1 MIVIEQL
8 MADLA
13 KRRPVFCSEADFQ
26 HELAY
31 EVRQR
36 NPDLNVRLEWPVSV
50 PSRGAIDLIVIGMGK
65 FALELKYLCK
75 GFSTTLDGEPITLKH
90 QGAYDIRRYDVCKDV
105 IRMER
110 YAERTGHGAAVL
122 VLSNDPA
129 YWQVRKRASTADSA
143 FDLAH
148 LRELT
153 GSLHWGETAGPG
165 PARVAKLPS
174 TSGEATPSHGKIT
187 AWRTEAGGHSGISG
201 YPSPSRADVSPSAA
215 DPIRADWRDS

>member
-1 MIVIEQL
+1 MIVIEEL
-8 MADLA
+8 MANLA

-31 EVRQR
+31 EVRLGD
-36 NPDLNVRLEWPVSV
+36 PSLNVRLEWPVVV
-50 PSRGAIDLIVIGMGK
+50 PSRGAIDLIIIGRTK
-65 FALELKYLCK
+65 FAVELKYLCR
-75 GFSTTLDGEPITLKH
+75 GFSTTLDGEPISLKH

-105 IRMER
+105 IRMEH

-129 YWQVRKRASTADSA
+129 YWQTRKRTRTADAA

-153 GSLHWGETAGPG
+153 GPLHWGETAGPG
-165 PARVAKLPS
+165 TRKGREAALDIRGNYALSWQDYSKADGNGGIFRYLWIPVAEPS
-174 TSGEATPSHGKIT
+174 
-187 AWRTEAGGHSGISG
+187 
-201 YPSPSRADVSPSAA
+201 
-215 DPIRADWRDS
+215 